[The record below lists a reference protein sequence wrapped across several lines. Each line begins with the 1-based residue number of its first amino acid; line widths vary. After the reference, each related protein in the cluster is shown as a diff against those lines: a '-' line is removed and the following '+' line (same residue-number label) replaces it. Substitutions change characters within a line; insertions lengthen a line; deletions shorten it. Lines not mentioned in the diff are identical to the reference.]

1 MFKEYPK
8 FMYYEVLEYGRKSR
22 FDDPYLSTEEVLEK
36 HARMIRDYAER
47 HLGGEIPE
55 ENRYMEIGSGETIK
69 ARPEVQRL
77 LKAIESPKIKA
88 IIVVDVQRLSR
99 GDLEDAGK
107 LIKLLRYSETYV
119 ITPERTYDLRDEYDR
134 DAFERELKRGSEYL
148 EYFKKISL
156 RGKLDSVREGNYIGS
171 VAPFGF
177 DRTTVQCGNKT
188 CHTLKERKDQADI
201 VRLVFDWYCNDDV
214 GVTAICRRLESMNIK
229 TKSGSDRWNPTIIWS
244 MLENVHY
251 IGCVRWNWRKTIKI
265 IKDQEIKELRPKA
278 KIKEYLVFNGKHEG
292 IVSEELFNR
301 AAEIRGNRHKAKS
314 DTTLKNPFSGIM
326 VCKRCGHKIGY
337 NTYVN
342 NGIEYARPKLRCNNQ
357 VHCKSGSVD
366 FDEVMERFCDG
377 MQDII
382 DDFIVRIDNDQD
394 DSIKLHRELVK
405 SLEKKLEDL
414 AIKEQLQWEERQHP
428 DPELRMP
435 PHIFKELN
443 AKLLRERE
451 EINEALCKA
460 KDSAPDP
467 VDYKELSVKFTDAL
481 KALKDPNLDASHKNR
496 LLKDIIDKIE
506 YDRPANVKLTKE
518 NMKEF
523 GYDKLEKGNMYHSFP
538 YDIFIKIK

>member
-8 FMYYEVLEYGRKSR
+8 FYWYEVLEYGRKSR

-36 HARMIRDYAER
+36 HARMVREYAEK
-47 HLGGEIPE
+47 HFDGPIPD

-69 ARPEVQRL
+69 ARPEIQRL
-77 LKAIESPKIKA
+77 LKAIENPKIKA
-88 IIVVDVQRLSR
+88 VMVVDIQRLSR

-177 DRTTVQCGNKT
+177 DRTTVKCGNKT
-188 CHTLKERKDQADI
+188 CHTLKERKDQADV
-201 VRLVFDWYCNDDV
+201 VRLIFDWYCNEDI
-214 GVTAICRRLESMNIK
+214 GVTAICRRLEAMNIK
-229 TKSGSDRWNPTIIWS
+229 TRTGCDRWSPTIIWN

-278 KIKEYLVFNGKHEG
+278 KVKEYLVFNGKHDG
-292 IVSEELFNR
+292 LISEELFNR
-301 AAEIRGNRHKAKS
+301 AAEIRGNRHRARP

-326 VCKRCGHKIGY
+326 ICKACGHKMGY

-342 NGIEYARPKLRCNNQ
+342 NGVEFARPKLRCNNQ
-357 VHCKSGSVD
+357 VHCKSGSAD
-366 FDEVMERFCDG
+366 FDEVLDRICDG
-377 MQDII
+377 LEDII
-382 DDFIVRIDNDQD
+382 EDFEIRIDNNQD
-394 DSIKLHRELVK
+394 DSIKLHRELIK
-405 SLEKKLEDL
+405 NLEKRLEDL
-414 AIKEQLQWEERQHP
+414 AVREQLQWEEKQHP

-435 PHIFKELN
+435 PHIFKEQN
-443 AKLLRERE
+443 GKLLKERA

-460 KDSAPDP
+460 QDSAPDP
-467 VDYKELSVKFTDAL
+467 VDYKELSLKFTDAL
-481 KALKDPNLDASHKNR
+481 TALKNKELDAAYKNR
-496 LLKDIIDKIE
+496 LLKDIISEIE
-506 YDRPANVKLTKE
+506 FDRPQNVKITNE
-518 NMKEF
+518 NKREL
-523 GYDKLEKGNMYHSFP
+523 GYDKLERVNMFHSLP
-538 YDIFIKIK
+538 YEISIKIK